1 MGYQIAPASIDE
13 TLVLQNRF
21 SPFHDRLTAY
31 CPVTSKVRESRLLRL
46 PWNVLSYCAVR
57 CMSFELRQ
65 DQVRVVER
73 GFDAN
78 QFGKLLQSN
87 SALLMLEKLLNRPSL

>member
-1 MGYQIAPASIDE
+1 
-13 TLVLQNRF
+13 
-21 SPFHDRLTAY
+21 
-31 CPVTSKVRESRLLRL
+31 
-46 PWNVLSYCAVR
+46 
-57 CMSFELRQ
+57 MSFELRQ

-87 SALLMLEKLLNRPSL
+87 SAPLMLEKLLNRPAL